1 MWDEI
6 IITNGQCQFPLF
18 DYNEICDLNHVNQL
32 MQNLCW
38 IMLNSSFFHT
48 FTRYHEAGGSLIK
61 IGDH

>member
-32 MQNLCW
+32 MQNLC
-38 IMLNSSFFHT
+38 
-48 FTRYHEAGGSLIK
+48 
-61 IGDH
+61 